1 MQQNLLLAPKAG
13 YVTDGNRGKNY
24 ERQARQNAHKPS
36 HMSFWTDLLS
46 AEKWHISRDW
56 LGYVTRAN
64 NQGFPPRY
72 RQNQRISIKR
82 APVRLRKLSRTQES

>member
-1 MQQNLLLAPKAG
+1 MVIAG
-13 YVTDGNRGKNY
+13 KIM
-24 ERQARQNAHKPS
+24 RQARQNAHKPS

-46 AEKWHISRDW
+46 AEKMAHDW

-72 RQNQRISIKR
+72 HQNQRISIKR

>member
-1 MQQNLLLAPKAG
+1 MRQNLLLAPKAG

-46 AEKWHISRDW
+46 AEKNGILAVIGWA
-56 LGYVTRAN
+56 T
-64 NQGFPPRY
+64 
-72 RQNQRISIKR
+72 
-82 APVRLRKLSRTQES
+82 